1 MPASE
6 EAPLTISEAAQ
17 ILGVSEAALRLWTD
31 EGKIKAFVTPG
42 GHRRYTRTELK
53 KFSSKETKVLG
64 AKDVVTQMEETF
76 DQHREIAKT
85 YFSHVPKDAGASKS
99 DQQALAGSGHDLLQ
113 LIMQYISEPAN
124 RAATLEKIKEISA
137 RHGELSAKLGLS
149 LTDSV
154 QAFLLHRE
162 PIIKSTTLLIKKR
175 EANSGRIINLI
186 PMIGQVLDEALL
198 AHVAAQL
205 FHHKP
210 QYAASPFH
218 FI

>member
-1 MPASE
+1 VPTSE

-17 ILGVSEAALRLWTD
+17 VLGVSEAALRLWTD

-42 GHRRYTRTELK
+42 GHRRYSRTELK
-53 KFSSKETKVLG
+53 KFASKETRMLG
-64 AKDVVTQMEETF
+64 VKDVVTQMEETF
-76 DQHREIAKT
+76 GQHREISKT
-85 YFSHVPKDAGASKS
+85 YFSTSPREGDLSRKY
-99 DQQALAGSGHDLLQ
+99 QQALAGSGHDLLQ

-124 RAATLEKIKEISA
+124 RAATLQKIREVSA
-137 RHGELSAKLGLS
+137 RHGEISANLGLS

-175 EANSGRIINLI
+175 EGNSGRIINLI

-198 AHVAAQL
+198 AHVAAHQQAQQGARVQE
-205 FHHKP
+205 KRTP
-210 QYAASPFH
+210 
-218 FI
+218 